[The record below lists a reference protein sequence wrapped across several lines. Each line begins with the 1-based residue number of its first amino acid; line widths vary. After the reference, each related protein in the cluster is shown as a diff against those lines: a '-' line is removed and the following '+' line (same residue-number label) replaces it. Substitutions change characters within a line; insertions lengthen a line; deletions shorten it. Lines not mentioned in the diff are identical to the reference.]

1 MEEESVISTLH
12 NLETSTQQ
20 QNVTVSI
27 AKQKKSALTRREVL
41 KIKWPI
47 PAGLYKHSET
57 QEKNINKGVSLMTK
71 VILCRLIIQNEV
83 KKTDLHCT
91 REKGGW

>member
-27 AKQKKSALTRREVL
+27 IKQKNALTRREFSKLNDQYQLVFTSIQ
-41 KIKWPI
+41 KQRK
-47 PAGLYKHSET
+47 
-57 QEKNINKGVSLMTK
+57 KNINKGVSLMTK
-71 VILCRLIIQNEV
+71 VILCQLIIQNEV

>member
-27 AKQKKSALTRREVL
+27 TKQKNALTRREVF

-47 PAGLYKHSET
+47 PAGLYRHSET
-57 QEKNINKGVSLMTK
+57 KEKNINKGVSLMTK
-71 VILCRLIIQNEV
+71 VILCQLIIQNEV
-83 KKTDLHCT
+83 KETDLHCT